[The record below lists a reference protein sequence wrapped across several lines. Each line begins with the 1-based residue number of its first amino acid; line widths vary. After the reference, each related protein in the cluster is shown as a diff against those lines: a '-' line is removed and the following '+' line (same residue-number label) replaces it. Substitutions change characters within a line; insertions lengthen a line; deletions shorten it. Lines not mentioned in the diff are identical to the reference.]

1 MKNPYIYGYL
11 PLITILLFSLTFGMY
26 AVSESLQ
33 VFQAIGV
40 YSGMREFLSDFELRA
55 FLLIVFAVIFFMLF
69 SALKLV
75 GETIHEL
82 GMLFFSKDHDG
93 TTVNQARGGYIIL
106 LVGAI
111 CSAFAIQFIYVL
123 VGIFVLTVFIYFIYL
138 IYKMSHFM
146 SMGGTI
152 GLLVFELFMWTI
164 LLSLLVYV
172 VLKLYNGILASLPF
186 AH

>member
-1 MKNPYIYGYL
+1 MRNPYIYGYL

-26 AVSESLQ
+26 AVGESLQ
-33 VFQAIGV
+33 IFQSIGV
-40 YSGMREFLSDFELRA
+40 YSGMREFLSDFELRV
-55 FLLIVFAVIFFMLF
+55 FLLIVFAVIFFMVF

-82 GMLFFSKDHDG
+82 GMLFFSKDQDG
-93 TTVNQARGGYIIL
+93 ATVSQARGGYIIL

-123 VGIFVLTVFIYFIYL
+123 VGIFVLTIFIYFIYL

-146 SMGGTI
+146 PMSGTI

-172 VLKLYNGILASLPF
+172 ILKLYNGILASLPF
-186 AH
+186 AS

>member
-26 AVSESLQ
+26 AVGESLQ
-33 VFQAIGV
+33 IFRAIGV
-40 YSGMREFLSDFELRA
+40 YSGMREFLSDVELRV
-55 FLLIVFAVIFFMLF
+55 FLLIVFAVVFFMLF

-82 GMLFFSKDHDG
+82 GMLFFSKDNDG
-93 TTVNQARGGYIIL
+93 ATVSQARGGYIIL
-106 LVGAI
+106 FIGAM

-123 VGIFVLTVFIYFIYL
+123 IGIFILTVFTYFIYL

-152 GLLVFELFMWTI
+152 GLLIFELFMWTI
-164 LLSLLVYV
+164 LLTFIVYV

-186 AH
+186 AQ

>member
-26 AVSESLQ
+26 AVGKSLQ
-33 VFQAIGV
+33 IFQAIGV
-40 YSGMREFLSDFELRA
+40 YSGMREFLSDFELRV
-55 FLLIVFAVIFFMLF
+55 FLLIVFAIVFFMLF

-75 GETIHEL
+75 GETIHEV
-82 GMLFFSKDHDG
+82 GMLFFSKDNEG
-93 TTVNQARGGYIIL
+93 ATVSQARGGYIIL
-106 LVGAI
+106 FVGAM

-123 VGIFVLTVFIYFIYL
+123 IGIFVITIFTYFIYL
-138 IYKMSHFM
+138 IYKMSHFI

-152 GLLVFELFMWTI
+152 GLLIFELIMWTI
-164 LLSLLVYV
+164 LLTLIVYV

-186 AH
+186 AN

>member
-1 MKNPYIYGYL
+1 MRNPYIYGYL

-26 AVSESLQ
+26 AVGKSLQ

-40 YSGMREFLSDFELRA
+40 YSGMREFLSDFELRV
-55 FLLIVFAVIFFMLF
+55 FLLIVFAIAFFMVF

-82 GMLFFSKDHDG
+82 GMLFFSKDSDG
-93 TTVNQARGGYIIL
+93 ATVHQARGGYIIL
-106 LVGAI
+106 FIGAM

-123 VGIFVLTVFIYFIYL
+123 VGIFILTIFAYFIYL

-146 SMGGTI
+146 SMGSTI
-152 GLLVFELFMWTI
+152 GLLVFELFMWAI
-164 LLSLLVYV
+164 LLTLVIYV
-172 VLKLYNGILASLPF
+172 ILKLYNGILASLPF